1 MAIKNGKLLG
11 KLGDFGISAVLNTNV
26 IGGTQQFM
34 APEIIKK
41 SSRGQKILAHE
52 SMDVYSYGC
61 LAHEL
66 MFKTEPFNYG
76 NDHIL
81 ELVGNG

>member
-1 MAIKNGKLLG
+1 MAIKNGTLLG
-11 KLGDFGISAVLNTNV
+11 KLGDFGVSAVLNTNV

-41 SSRGQKILAHE
+41 SSRGQKIPAHE

-61 LAHEL
+61 LAYEL
-66 MFKTEPFNYG
+66 VFKTEPFDYD

-81 ELVGNG
+81 GVVGKG